1 MADVSITIGAK
12 DEASKV
18 IKGVGDTVD
27 QTTGRIGKMGSA
39 LGDVAKIAGGFV
51 LAQGIL
57 KAPGFFMDAAKAAA
71 EDEAAT
77 ARLQQTIKSL
87 GGDYDA
93 QLKKVNEAITSGQK
107 LAFTD
112 DEVRDSFQFLAQA
125 TGSSAEA
132 LKRQSAAMDL
142 SRGANIPLAQAT
154 KMLGKINEENVDT
167 FKKLGIEMADNAT
180 EADALAAV
188 QAKFGG
194 QADAYAKSTAGQFA
208 QAKIAMSEIVES
220 IGGAVLPAFTSL
232 ATFAA
237 DKLPILQE
245 AVGDLAE
252 KAKALA
258 EAGWEKIEG
267 PLKAIAEMTWDA
279 LKDAAS
285 VLVTLGAIT
294 WDGLVAGFTAI
305 KDFASAEIAPRIA
318 DIASSI
324 KEIAQASIAHVAPQF
339 DALKSAIAGVSLKDL
354 SDGFQTLKEKI
365 QPAIDVLQPLVERV
379 LAAAKQAV
387 MDVVKELGPLKK
399 AFEDLGKALEPLTPL
414 LEPLAKVLG
423 TVLVLA
429 VAALLLAL
437 EGFIRFTGT
446 TLKVAIEA
454 LVIVIKGITLAIE
467 GVTKVVQEWGPKI
480 GGALG
485 DVAKTFKANIDF
497 IIGYFDPL
505 MNIGEGVING
515 IVNGI
520 QAGTQ
525 KVMDAARA
533 MVGAIEGAIPDW
545 IPHSPSKRGVE
556 IGKGF
561 GDGVVKGISD
571 SRPILKQATIDTMR
585 VMDDEWKVLAQGFL
599 RSTEEDIQLWA
610 AVLEESLATGREM
623 GTAELAA
630 MFDHFDIILA
640 NAGLSDEMQRIARG
654 AFFALEE
661 GFLNGGGVA
670 AAALQEA
677 FDKIKAIMAA
687 NAPSMVVPGAGG
699 AASSYIL
706 GSDGK
711 WYPNEAAMPP
721 GVSGASSGGDPN
733 AKTANGSST
742 SYIGGGQTAGLPH
755 MPNVGDTFNGM
766 TWNGTAWVQGPS
778 ADTGTGG
785 AQHATITI
793 VQNIGSV
800 GSKGEAAMMMQDG
813 AYALATRGL

>member
-27 QTTGRIGKMGSA
+27 QTTSRIGKMGSA

-93 QLKKVNEAITSGQK
+93 QLKKVNEAITAGQK

-125 TGSSAEA
+125 TGSSSEA

-485 DVAKTFKANIDF
+485 DVAKAVDANVDNIIKFFNKIGLVNLWDIGWDIIAGLAAGMWNAATGVLTDTLGKITSLIPDKKGPPSKDKVLLYPTGRL
-497 IIGYFDPL
+497 IIGGLAKGMEDEFNDTVAPML
-505 MNIGEGVING
+505 SAFGRE
-515 IVNGI
+515 IV
-520 QAGTQ
+520 TDMM
-525 KVMDAARA
+525 KV
-533 MVGAIEGAIPDW
+533 PDW
-545 IPHSPSKRGVE
+545 MVTG
-556 IGKGF
+556 
-561 GDGVVKGISD
+561 
-571 SRPILKQATIDTMR
+571 
-585 VMDDEWKVLAQGFL
+585 
-599 RSTEEDIQLWA
+599 ST
-610 AVLEESLATGREM
+610 G
-623 GTAELAA
+623 
-630 MFDHFDIILA
+630 
-640 NAGLSDEMQRIARG
+640 
-654 AFFALEE
+654 
-661 GFLNGGGVA
+661 
-670 AAALQEA
+670 
-677 FDKIKAIMAA
+677 
-687 NAPSMVVPGAGG
+687 PAGG
-699 AASSYIL
+699 FA
-706 GSDGK
+706 DGRVTSTDTTN
-711 WYPNEAAMPP
+711 PN
-721 GVSGASSGGDPN
+721 S
-733 AKTANGSST
+733 KTANGVTT
-742 SYIGGGQTAGLPH
+742 SYIGGGQTAGLPQ
-755 MPNVGDTFNGM
+755 MPNIGDTFNGM
-766 TWNGTAWVQGPS
+766 TWTGSYWSQNGAGYIPEGH
-778 ADTGTGG
+778 TGQTGG
-785 AQHATITI
+785 VTIIQH
-793 VQNIGSV
+793 IGSV